1 MICVIVLRERQ
12 LEIIVKAVVKTGDIC
27 ANLCR
32 ELEAWPGLSL
42 LHSSG
47 AAKGVICFPDSKW

>member
-12 LEIIVKAVVKTGDIC
+12 LEIIVESVEKTGDIC

-32 ELEAWPGLSL
+32 EIGTWPGLSPPS
-42 LHSSG
+42 H
-47 AAKGVICFPDSKW
+47 